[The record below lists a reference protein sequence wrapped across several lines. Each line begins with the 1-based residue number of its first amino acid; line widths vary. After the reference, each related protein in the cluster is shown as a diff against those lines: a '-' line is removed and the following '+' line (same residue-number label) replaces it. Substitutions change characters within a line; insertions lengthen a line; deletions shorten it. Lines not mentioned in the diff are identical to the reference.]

1 MLKNKLALSA
11 ALVLG
16 AFSTNSFASD
26 EIRLPCG
33 TAKLIVPWGAGG
45 GTDIIFR
52 TIVEEANAQGIK
64 PQLQVVNMPGRS
76 GNKGSKKFLKTR
88 KNGCELLAIHQ
99 SVMTS
104 YLGGQAKVN
113 WDGYLPVAQLTETA
127 EYIGVNGQQP
137 YSTLAELQTYAKA
150 NPNTVVAAGSLGSTS
165 HYTMLMLEEA
175 LNVKFRHVSYDGTR
189 ERTTALLSGNAHIG
203 LSNLTSSRK
212 NVETGA
218 IKLLATT
225 SEDRQKQ
232 MPDVPSVMEQGFDVE
247 FGVRRGVA
255 LPKGTSPEIVAY
267 YEEVFAKAVAS
278 TKVKETLRIKG
289 TEVKYLASNDY
300 SQSLG
305 QEFGSWEALAKQVGI
320 YNVK

>member
-1 MLKNKLALSA
+1 MNMKKSLPLAIL
-11 ALVLG
+11 LG
-16 AFSTNSFASD
+16 SFSVATFAQSD
-26 EIRLPCG
+26 LDLPCS

-52 TIVEEANAQGIK
+52 TIVEEANAQGADPK
-64 PQLQVVNMPGRS
+64 LQVVNMPGRS
-76 GNKGSKKFLKTR
+76 GNKGAKKFLKSR

-113 WDGYLPVAQLTETA
+113 WDGYQPVVQLTETA
-127 EYIGVNGQQP
+127 EYIGANGQQP
-137 YSTLAELQTYAKA
+137 FSTLAELQSYAKEH
-150 NPNTVVAAGSLGSTS
+150 PNTVVAAGSLGSTS

-175 LNVKFRHVSYDGTR
+175 LDVKFRHVSYDGTR

-218 IKLLATT
+218 ITLLATT
-225 SEDRQKQ
+225 SKERQNQ
-232 MPDVPSVMEQGFDVE
+232 LPDVPSAQEQGFDVE
-247 FGVRRGVA
+247 FGVRRGIA
-255 LPKGTSPEIVAY
+255 LPKGTSPEIIAY
-267 YEEVFAKAVAS
+267 YEALFQKAVS
-278 TKVKETLRIKG
+278 SPEIQETLRVKG

-300 SQSLG
+300 AAALG
-305 QEFGSWEALAKQVGI
+305 DEFGSWEALAKQVGI

>member
-1 MLKNKLALSA
+1 MKFKY
-11 ALVLG
+11 
-16 AFSTNSFASD
+16 SFAIAAILGSVSTISFAQD
-26 EIRLPCG
+26 DVKLPCN

-52 TIVEEANAQGIK
+52 TIVEEANAQGAK
-64 PQLQVVNMPGRS
+64 PKLQVVNMPGRS
-76 GNKGSKKFLKTR
+76 GNKGSKKFLKSR

-113 WDGYLPVAQLTETA
+113 WDGYQPVAQLTETA

-137 YSTLAELQTYAKA
+137 YSTLAELQSYAKQ
-150 NPNTVVAAGSLGSTS
+150 NPNSVVAAGSLGSTS
-165 HYTMLMLEEA
+165 HYTMLMLEDA
-175 LNVKFRHVSYDGTR
+175 LGVKFRHVSYDGTR

-203 LSNLTSSRK
+203 LANLTSSRK

-225 SEDRQKQ
+225 SEGRQSQ
-232 MPDVPSVMEQGFDVE
+232 LPEVPSAKEQGFDVE
-247 FGVRRGVA
+247 FGVRRGIA
-255 LPKGTSPEIVAY
+255 LPKGTDSKIVTH
-267 YEEVFAKAVAS
+267 YEELFEKAVNS
-278 TKVKETLRIKG
+278 PKVQETLRVKG
-289 TEVKYLASNDY
+289 TEVKFLASNDY
-300 SQSLG
+300 AAALG
-305 QEFGSWEALAKQVGI
+305 NEFGSWEALAKQVGI

>member
-1 MLKNKLALSA
+1 
-11 ALVLG
+11 
-16 AFSTNSFASD
+16 
-26 EIRLPCG
+26 
-33 TAKLIVPWGAGG
+33 GG

-52 TIVEEANAQGIK
+52 TIVEEANAQGADPK
-64 PQLQVVNMPGRS
+64 LQVVNMPGRS
-76 GNKGSKKFLKTR
+76 GNKGAKKFLKSR

-113 WDGYLPVAQLTETA
+113 WDGYQPVVQLTETA
-127 EYIGVNGQQP
+127 EYIGANGQQP
-137 YSTLAELQTYAKA
+137 FSTLAELQSYAKEH
-150 NPNTVVAAGSLGSTS
+150 PNTVVAAGSLGSTS

-175 LNVKFRHVSYDGTR
+175 LDVKFRHVSYDGTR

-218 IKLLATT
+218 ITLLATT
-225 SEDRQKQ
+225 SKERQNQ
-232 MPDVPSVMEQGFDVE
+232 LPDVPSAQEQGFDVE
-247 FGVRRGVA
+247 FGVRRGIA
-255 LPKGTSPEIVAY
+255 LPKGTSPEIIAY
-267 YEEVFAKAVAS
+267 YEALFQKAVS
-278 TKVKETLRIKG
+278 SPEIQETLRVKG

-300 SQSLG
+300 AAALG
-305 QEFGSWEALAKQVGI
+305 DEFGSWEALAKQVGI

>member
-1 MLKNKLALSA
+1 MNMKKSLPLAIL
-11 ALVLG
+11 LG
-16 AFSTNSFASD
+16 SFSVATFAQSD
-26 EIRLPCG
+26 LDLPCG

-52 TIVEEANAQGIK
+52 TIVEEANAQGADPK
-64 PQLQVVNMPGRS
+64 LQVVNMPGRS
-76 GNKGSKKFLKTR
+76 GNKGAKKFLKSR

-113 WDGYLPVAQLTETA
+113 WDGYQPVVQLTETA
-127 EYIGVNGQQP
+127 EYIGANGQQP
-137 YSTLAELQTYAKA
+137 FSTLAELQSYAQEH
-150 NPNTVVAAGSLGSTS
+150 PNTVVAAGSLGSTS

-175 LNVKFRHVSYDGTR
+175 LDVKFRHVSYDGTR

-218 IKLLATT
+218 ITLLATT
-225 SEDRQKQ
+225 SKERQNQ
-232 MPDVPSVMEQGFDVE
+232 LPDVPSAQEQGFDVE
-247 FGVRRGVA
+247 FGVRRGIA
-255 LPKGTSPEIVAY
+255 LPKGTSPEIIAY
-267 YEEVFAKAVAS
+267 YEALFQKAVS
-278 TKVKETLRIKG
+278 SPEIQETLRVKG

-300 SQSLG
+300 AAALG
-305 QEFGSWEALAKQVGI
+305 DEFGSWEALAKQVGI